1 MRSQQFCVFDV
12 LMFVGLESLA
22 ANQELRAKIKE
33 LRVLESFIRSIP
45 GININILTN
54 SAFTLSLKGEVFD
67 PDIHFLL
74 LLFG

>member
-45 GININILTN
+45 GININILWFF
-54 SAFTLSLKGEVFD
+54 SIAEYRFLSSEY
-67 PDIHFLL
+67 
-74 LLFG
+74 